1 MTRRHGRLTPEAG
14 MKRRAVRLVQRVGF
28 AVLIGPPLFV
38 VGGWLLWRF
47 VP

>member
-1 MTRRHGRLTPEAG
+1 MR
-14 MKRRAVRLVQRVGF
+14 RRAVRLVQRVGF
-28 AVLIGPPLFV
+28 AVLFTPPLIIAG

>member
-1 MTRRHGRLTPEAG
+1 

-28 AVLIGPPLFV
+28 AVLFTPPLFV
-38 VGGWLLWRF
+38 VGGWVIWRF